1 MQITRLDGP
10 RPAAAVISP
19 IGARHP
25 DAVQL
30 VTDGLF
36 LFLDPRRALHNPA
49 RDPALLH
56 GTGLNDAVREHALA
70 APHALDLINRAAA
83 QVLALAERTPPG
95 RLVRLTV
102 ACRGG
107 RHRSVAVAEEVARRA
122 WEAWGGA
129 YAVEVER
136 HHIDHP
142 LLTASA

>member
-1 MQITRLDGP
+1 MPSSWSPTASSP
-10 RPAAAVISP
+10 R
-19 IGARHP
+19 
-25 DAVQL
+25 
-30 VTDGLF
+30 
-36 LFLDPRRALHNPA
+36 PRRALHNPA

-70 APHALDLINRAAA
+70 APRALDLINRSAA

-102 ACRGG
+102 ACQGG
-107 RHRSVAVAEEVARRA
+107 RHRSVAVAEEVARRI

-129 YAVEVER
+129 YAVEAE
-136 HHIDHP
+136 HHHVDHP